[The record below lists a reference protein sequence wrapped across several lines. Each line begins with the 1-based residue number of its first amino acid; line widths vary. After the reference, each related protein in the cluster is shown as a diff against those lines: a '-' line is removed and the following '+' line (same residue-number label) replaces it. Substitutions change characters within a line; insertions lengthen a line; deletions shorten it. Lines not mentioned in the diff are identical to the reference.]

1 MIVRLEKKL
10 DKNLARYKGSG
21 IYGFNDGGQTKRS
34 EPTVKTMCVVGK
46 KPIWRWGPPIRKSKT
61 AASRLNCAVDERG
74 APIGHSCESDVNNN
88 NVQASRSAALDAG
101 KRWKQGGSN
110 IWTRRRCASCVCVRK
125 CVKCVVENNISS
137 RPAGP
142 SPTATTTMRRG
153 TTPWP
158 PIVRVR
164 ECSNVC
170 LHRRRSVL
178 LLLLFV
184 IIVEAIV

>member
-1 MIVRLEKKL
+1 MLVRLEKKL
-10 DKNLARYKGSG
+10 EKNLARYKGFG
-21 IYGFNDGGQTKRS
+21 MYGFNDGGQTMRL
-34 EPTVKTMCVVGK
+34 EPTVTMMCVVGK
-46 KPIWRWGPPIRKSKT
+46 KPICRWGPPIRKSKT

-142 SPTATTTMRRG
+142 SPTVTMMMRRG
-153 TTPWP
+153 TTP
-158 PIVRVR
+158 
-164 ECSNVC
+164 
-170 LHRRRSVL
+170 
-178 LLLLFV
+178 
-184 IIVEAIV
+184 